1 MYRRIEEWREIPGFP
16 GNEASTF
23 GGLRTYWYK
32 VRNQRGYGTHRELRD
47 VPRAIPTSMKED
59 GHLHVNIYC
68 ALDGI
73 RYTRTVHVLIAHTFI
88 PKPADFDRIEYT
100 VDHIK
105 SGPEGKLDNSVRN
118 LQWLSRADNIRKAY
132 RDGMCNARI
141 RRQCKPVMVQDLWTD
156 EWTYYNSIKDA
167 AYELGVTHSTL
178 SHAISDGRNK
188 VGHYIIEY
196 ADEED
201 KLLYGL
207 DDYYDEEDGYYY

>member
-1 MYRRIEEWREIPGFP
+1 MHRRIEQWREIPGFP

-32 VRNQRGYGTHRELRD
+32 VRNTKGYGTHRELRD
-47 VPRAIPTSMKED
+47 VPKPIPMSIKGD
-59 GHLHVNIYC
+59 GHLHVNLYC

-73 RYTRTVHVLIAHTFI
+73 RYTRTVHVLVAITFL
-88 PKPADFDRIEYT
+88 PLPDDWGKVEYT

-105 SGPEGKLDNSVRN
+105 SGPAGKLDNSIWN
-118 LQWLSRADNIRKAY
+118 LQWLTRGDNIRKAY
-132 RDGMCNARI
+132 RDGVCDARI
-141 RRQCKPVMVQDLWTD
+141 RRQCKPVMVQDMRTD
-156 EWTYYNSIKDA
+156 EWTYYDSIKEA
-167 AYELGVTHSTL
+167 AQDLRVTHSTL
-178 SHAISDGRNK
+178 SHALSDGRNK

-207 DDYYDEEDGYYY
+207 EYYDYEDDEYY